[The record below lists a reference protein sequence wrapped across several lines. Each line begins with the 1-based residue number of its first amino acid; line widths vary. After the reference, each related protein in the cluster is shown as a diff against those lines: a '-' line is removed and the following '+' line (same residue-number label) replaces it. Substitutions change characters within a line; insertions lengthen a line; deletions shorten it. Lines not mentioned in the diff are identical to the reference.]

1 MGLVELIE
9 QIIHQL
15 HPFESISS
23 TLFFIGFML
32 CTFVQI
38 SPIKINP
45 WDILLGWV
53 GERFNSGI
61 NKRINE
67 VNDRVNKLEKSIDKH
82 IEKCD
87 IDDWKKKRNYIVNF
101 VNQGV
106 NGARHTKES
115 FENIIALCDEYEE
128 YVKQNP
134 NVHNGVINDSIYAIR
149 TKYQEHLIK
158 ADFPEQEMYIHNNRK
173 NADL

>member
-1 MGLVELIE
+1 MNLYELITK
-9 QIIHQL
+9 L
-15 HPFESISS
+15 FSGLSNFGSS
-23 TLFFIGFML
+23 FLFYGAIL
-32 CTFVQI
+32 CTIVQLV
-38 SPIKINP
+38 PIKINP
-45 WDILLGWV
+45 WDFLLGWV

-173 NADL
+173 NAATV

>member
-1 MGLVELIE
+1 MGLDELIE
-9 QIIHQL
+9 QFLHQL

-23 TLFFIGFML
+23 TLLFIGFIL

-67 VNDRVNKLEKSIDKH
+67 VNDRVDRLEKSIDNH

-87 IDDWKKKRNYIVNF
+87 IEDWKKKRNYIVKF
-101 VNQGV
+101 VNEGV
-106 NGARHTKES
+106 NGTRHTKES
-115 FENIIALCDEYEE
+115 FENVIALCDEYED
-128 YVKQNP
+128 YVEQNP
-134 NVHNGVINDSIYAIR
+134 NIHNGVINGSISAIR
-149 TKYQEHLIK
+149 MKYHEHLIK
-158 ADFPEQEMYIHNNRK
+158 ADFPEQETYISKK
-173 NADL
+173 NAATV

>member
-1 MGLVELIE
+1 MSLYELITKLFSDLSP
-9 QIIHQL
+9 I
-15 HPFESISS
+15 ESLGSS
-23 TLFFIGFML
+23 FIFYTAIL
-32 CTFVQI
+32 CTIIQVA
-38 SPIKINP
+38 PIKINP
-45 WDILLGWV
+45 WDFLLGWI

-67 VNDRVNKLEKSIDKH
+67 VNERVNNLEESIDKH

-87 IDDWKKKRNYIVNF
+87 IDDWKKKRNYIIKF
-101 VNQGV
+101 VNEGV

-115 FENIIALCDEYEE
+115 FENVITLCDEYEE
-128 YVKQNP
+128 YVKQHP

-158 ADFPEQEMYIHNNRK
+158 ADFPEQELYIHK
-173 NADL
+173 TNANL

>member
-1 MGLVELIE
+1 MGLAELIE
-9 QIIHQL
+9 QFLHQL

-23 TLFFIGFML
+23 TLLFIGFVL

-67 VNDRVNKLEKSIDKH
+67 VNDRVNKLEKSIDNH

-87 IDDWKKKRNYIVNF
+87 IEDWKKKRNYIVKF
-101 VNQGV
+101 VNEGV
-106 NGARHTKES
+106 NGTRHTKES
-115 FENIIALCDEYEE
+115 FENVIALCDEYED
-128 YVKQNP
+128 YVEQNP
-134 NVHNGVINDSIYAIR
+134 NIHNGVINGSISAIR
-149 TKYQEHLIK
+149 MKYHEHLIK
-158 ADFPEQEMYIHNNRK
+158 ADFPEQETYINNR

>member
-1 MGLVELIE
+1 MGLAELIE
-9 QIIHQL
+9 QFLHQL

-23 TLFFIGFML
+23 TLLFIGFVL

-67 VNDRVNKLEKSIDKH
+67 VNDRVDRLEKSIDNH

-87 IDDWKKKRNYIVNF
+87 IEDWKKKRNYIVKF
-101 VNQGV
+101 VNEGV
-106 NGARHTKES
+106 NGTRHTKES
-115 FENIIALCDEYEE
+115 FENVIALCDEYED
-128 YVKQNP
+128 YVEQNP
-134 NVHNGVINDSIYAIR
+134 NIHNGVINGSISAIR
-149 TKYQEHLIK
+149 MKYHEHLIK
-158 ADFPEQEMYIHNNRK
+158 ADFPEQETYINKK

>member
-1 MGLVELIE
+1 MSLYELLTKLFSGLSPIKSLG
-9 QIIHQL
+9 
-15 HPFESISS
+15 SS
-23 TLFFIGFML
+23 FLFYGAIL
-32 CTFVQI
+32 CTIVQVA
-38 SPIKINP
+38 PIKINP
-45 WDILLGWV
+45 WDFLLGWI

-67 VNDRVNKLEKSIDKH
+67 VNDRVNNLEKSIDNH

-87 IDDWKKKRNYIVNF
+87 IEDWKKKRNYIIKF
-101 VNQGV
+101 VNDGV

-128 YVKQNP
+128 YVKQHP

-149 TKYQEHLIK
+149 TRYQEHLIK
-158 ADFPEQEMYIHNNRK
+158 ADFPEQELYIKR

>member
-1 MGLVELIE
+1 MSLYELITKLFSDLSP
-9 QIIHQL
+9 I
-15 HPFESISS
+15 ESLGSS
-23 TLFFIGFML
+23 FIFYAAIL
-32 CTFVQI
+32 CTIIQVA
-38 SPIKINP
+38 PIKINP
-45 WDILLGWV
+45 WDFLLGWI

-67 VNDRVNKLEKSIDKH
+67 VNERVNNLEETIDKH

-87 IDDWKKKRNYIVNF
+87 IDDWKKKRNYIIKF
-101 VNQGV
+101 VNEGV

-115 FENIIALCDEYEE
+115 FENVITICDEYEE

-134 NVHNGVINDSIYAIR
+134 NVHNGIINDSIYAIR

-158 ADFPEQEMYIHNNRK
+158 ADFPEQELYIHKK
-173 NADL
+173 NANL

>member
-1 MGLVELIE
+1 MGLAELIE
-9 QIIHQL
+9 QFLHQL
-15 HPFESISS
+15 HPFKSISS
-23 TLFFIGFML
+23 TLLFIGFVL

-67 VNDRVNKLEKSIDKH
+67 VNDRVDRLEKSIDNH

-87 IDDWKKKRNYIVNF
+87 IEDWKKKRNYIVKF
-101 VNQGV
+101 VNEGV
-106 NGARHTKES
+106 NGTRHTKES
-115 FENIIALCDEYEE
+115 FENVIALCDEYED
-128 YVKQNP
+128 YVEQNP
-134 NVHNGVINDSIYAIR
+134 NIHNGVINGSISAIR
-149 TKYQEHLIK
+149 MKYHEHLIK
-158 ADFPEQEMYIHNNRK
+158 ADFPEQETYINNR

>member
-1 MGLVELIE
+1 MSLYELITKLFSDLSPIE
-9 QIIHQL
+9 SL
-15 HPFESISS
+15 GSPFI
-23 TLFFIGFML
+23 FYAAIL
-32 CTFVQI
+32 CTIIQVA
-38 SPIKINP
+38 PIKINP
-45 WDILLGWV
+45 WDFLLGWI
-53 GERFNSGI
+53 GERFNSSI

-67 VNDRVNKLEKSIDKH
+67 VNKRVNNLEETIDKH

-87 IDDWKKKRNYIVNF
+87 IDDWKKKRNYIIKF
-101 VNQGV
+101 VNEGV

-115 FENIIALCDEYEE
+115 FENVIALCDEYEE

-158 ADFPEQEMYIHNNRK
+158 ADFPEQELYIHKK
-173 NADL
+173 NANL

>member
-1 MGLVELIE
+1 MSLYELITKLFSDLSP
-9 QIIHQL
+9 I
-15 HPFESISS
+15 ESLGSS
-23 TLFFIGFML
+23 FIFYAAIL
-32 CTFVQI
+32 CTIIQVA
-38 SPIKINP
+38 PIKINP
-45 WDILLGWV
+45 WDFLLGWI

-61 NKRINE
+61 NKQINE
-67 VNDRVNKLEKSIDKH
+67 VNERVNNLEETIDKH

-87 IDDWKKKRNYIVNF
+87 IDDWKKKRNYIIKF
-101 VNQGV
+101 VNEGV

-115 FENIIALCDEYEE
+115 FENVITLCDEYEE

-158 ADFPEQEMYIHNNRK
+158 ADFPEQELYIHKK
-173 NADL
+173 NANL

>member
-1 MGLVELIE
+1 MGLAELIE
-9 QIIHQL
+9 QIINQL

-23 TLFFIGFML
+23 TLFLIGFIL

-53 GERFNSGI
+53 GERFNSCI

-67 VNDRVNKLEKSIDKH
+67 VNDRVNTLEKSINNH

-87 IDDWKKKRNYIVNF
+87 IDDWKKKRNYIIKF
-101 VNQGV
+101 VNEGV
-106 NGARHTKES
+106 NGTRHTKES
-115 FENIIALCDEYEE
+115 FENVIALCDEYED
-128 YVKQNP
+128 YVEQNP
-134 NVHNGVINDSIYAIR
+134 NIHNGVINGSISAIR
-149 TKYQEHLIK
+149 IKYHEHLIN
-158 ADFPEQEMYIHNNRK
+158 ADFPEQETYINNR
-173 NADL
+173 NANL

>member
-1 MGLVELIE
+1 MSLYELITKLFSDLSP
-9 QIIHQL
+9 I
-15 HPFESISS
+15 ESLGSS
-23 TLFFIGFML
+23 FIFYGAIL
-32 CTFVQI
+32 CTIVQVA
-38 SPIKINP
+38 PIKINP
-45 WDILLGWV
+45 WDFLLGWI

-67 VNDRVNKLEKSIDKH
+67 VNDRVNNLEETIDKH

-87 IDDWKKKRNYIVNF
+87 IDDWKKKRNYIIKF
-101 VNQGV
+101 VNEGV

-115 FENIIALCDEYEE
+115 FENVITLCDEYEE

-158 ADFPEQEMYIHNNRK
+158 ADFPEQELYIHK
-173 NADL
+173 TNANL

>member
-1 MGLVELIE
+1 MGLAELIE
-9 QIIHQL
+9 QFLHQL

-23 TLFFIGFML
+23 TLLFIGFIL

-53 GERFNSGI
+53 GERFNSCI

-67 VNDRVNKLEKSIDKH
+67 INDRVNKLEKSIDNH

-87 IDDWKKKRNYIVNF
+87 IEDWKKKRQYIIDF
-101 VNQGV
+101 VNEGV
-106 NGARHTKES
+106 NGTRHTKES
-115 FENIIALCDEYEE
+115 FENALRICDEYED
-128 YVKQNP
+128 YVDSNDRI
-134 NVHNGVINDSIYAIR
+134 HNGVINGSISAIR
-149 TKYQEHLIK
+149 MKYHEHLIK
-158 ADFPEQEMYIHNNRK
+158 ADFPEQETYISKK

>member
-1 MGLVELIE
+1 MGLIELIE
-9 QIIHQL
+9 QILHQL

-23 TLFFIGFML
+23 TLLFIGFVL

-67 VNDRVNKLEKSIDKH
+67 VNDRVDRLEKSIDNH

-87 IDDWKKKRNYIVNF
+87 IEDWKKKRNYIVKF
-101 VNQGV
+101 VNEGV
-106 NGARHTKES
+106 NGTRHTKES
-115 FENIIALCDEYEE
+115 FENVIALCDEYED
-128 YVKQNP
+128 YVEQNP
-134 NVHNGVINDSIYAIR
+134 NIHNGVINGSISAIR
-149 TKYQEHLIK
+149 MKYHEHLIK
-158 ADFPEQEMYIHNNRK
+158 ADFPEQETYINKK

>member
-1 MGLVELIE
+1 MGLAELIE
-9 QIIHQL
+9 QFLHQL

-23 TLFFIGFML
+23 TLLFIGFVL

-67 VNDRVNKLEKSIDKH
+67 VNDRVDRLEKSIDNH

-87 IDDWKKKRNYIVNF
+87 IEDWKKKRNYIVKF
-101 VNQGV
+101 VNEGV
-106 NGARHTKES
+106 NGTRHTKES
-115 FENIIALCDEYEE
+115 FENVIALCDEYED
-128 YVKQNP
+128 YVEQNP
-134 NVHNGVINDSIYAIR
+134 NIHNGVINGSISAIR
-149 TKYQEHLIK
+149 IKYHEHLIK
-158 ADFPEQEMYIHNNRK
+158 ADFPEQETYINNR

>member
-9 QIIHQL
+9 QFLHQL

-23 TLFFIGFML
+23 TLLFIGFVL

-45 WDILLGWV
+45 WDILGWV

-67 VNDRVNKLEKSIDKH
+67 VNDRVDRLEKSIDNH

-87 IDDWKKKRNYIVNF
+87 IEDWKKKRNYIVKF
-101 VNQGV
+101 VNEGV
-106 NGARHTKES
+106 NGTRHTKES
-115 FENIIALCDEYEE
+115 FENVIALCDEYED
-128 YVKQNP
+128 YVEQNP
-134 NVHNGVINDSIYAIR
+134 NIHNGVINGSISAIR
-149 TKYQEHLIK
+149 MKYHEHLIK
-158 ADFPEQEMYIHNNRK
+158 ADFPEQETYINNR

>member
-1 MGLVELIE
+1 MNLYELLTKLFSGLSPIE
-9 QIIHQL
+9 SL
-15 HPFESISS
+15 GSS
-23 TLFFIGFML
+23 FLFYGAIL
-32 CTFVQI
+32 CTIVQLT
-38 SPIKINP
+38 PIKINP
-45 WDILLGWV
+45 WDFLLGWI

-67 VNDRVNKLEKSIDKH
+67 VNDRVNSLEESIDKH

-87 IDDWKKKRNYIVNF
+87 IDDWKKKRNYIIKF
-101 VNQGV
+101 VNEGV

-115 FENIIALCDEYEE
+115 FENIIALCDEYED
-128 YVKQNP
+128 YVKKNP

-149 TKYQEHLIK
+149 TRYQEHLIK
-158 ADFPEQEMYIHNNRK
+158 ADFPEQELYIKR

>member
-1 MGLVELIE
+1 MSLYELITKLFSDLSP
-9 QIIHQL
+9 I
-15 HPFESISS
+15 ESLGSS
-23 TLFFIGFML
+23 FIFYAAIL
-32 CTFVQI
+32 CTIIQVA
-38 SPIKINP
+38 PIKINP
-45 WDILLGWV
+45 WDFLLGWI

-67 VNDRVNKLEKSIDKH
+67 VNERVNNLEETIDKH

-87 IDDWKKKRNYIVNF
+87 IDDWKKKRNYIIKF
-101 VNQGV
+101 VNEGV

-115 FENIIALCDEYEE
+115 FENVITLCDEYEE

-158 ADFPEQEMYIHNNRK
+158 ADFPEQELYIHKK
-173 NADL
+173 NANL

>member
-1 MGLVELIE
+1 MGLAELIE
-9 QIIHQL
+9 QFLHQL

-23 TLFFIGFML
+23 TLLFIGFVL

-67 VNDRVNKLEKSIDKH
+67 VNDRVDRLEKSIDNH

-87 IDDWKKKRNYIVNF
+87 IED
-101 VNQGV
+101 
-106 NGARHTKES
+106 
-115 FENIIALCDEYEE
+115 
-128 YVKQNP
+128 
-134 NVHNGVINDSIYAIR
+134 
-149 TKYQEHLIK
+149 
-158 ADFPEQEMYIHNNRK
+158 
-173 NADL
+173 

>member
-1 MGLVELIE
+1 MGLAELIE
-9 QIIHQL
+9 QFLHQL

-23 TLFFIGFML
+23 TLLFIGFVL

-67 VNDRVNKLEKSIDKH
+67 VNDRVNRLEKSIDNH

-87 IDDWKKKRNYIVNF
+87 IEDWKKKRNYIVKF
-101 VNQGV
+101 VNEGV
-106 NGARHTKES
+106 NGTRHTKES
-115 FENIIALCDEYEE
+115 FENVIALCDEYED
-128 YVKQNP
+128 YVEQNP
-134 NVHNGVINDSIYAIR
+134 NIHNGVINGSISAIR
-149 TKYQEHLIK
+149 MKYHEHLIK
-158 ADFPEQEMYIHNNRK
+158 ADFPEQETYIDKRH
-173 NADL
+173 ADL

>member
-1 MGLVELIE
+1 MSLYELITKLFSDLSP
-9 QIIHQL
+9 I
-15 HPFESISS
+15 ESLGSS
-23 TLFFIGFML
+23 FIFYAAIL
-32 CTFVQI
+32 CTIIQVA
-38 SPIKINP
+38 PIKINP
-45 WDILLGWV
+45 WDFLLGWI

-67 VNDRVNKLEKSIDKH
+67 VNERVNNLEETIDKH

-87 IDDWKKKRNYIVNF
+87 IDDWKKKRNYIIKF
-101 VNQGV
+101 VNEGV

-115 FENIIALCDEYEE
+115 FENVITICDEYEE

-134 NVHNGVINDSIYAIR
+134 NVHNGIINDSIYAIR

-158 ADFPEQEMYIHNNRK
+158 ADFPEQELYIHK
-173 NADL
+173 TNANL

>member
-1 MGLVELIE
+1 MSLYELITKLFSDLSP
-9 QIIHQL
+9 I
-15 HPFESISS
+15 ESLGSS
-23 TLFFIGFML
+23 FIFYAAIL
-32 CTFVQI
+32 CTIIQVA
-38 SPIKINP
+38 PIKINP
-45 WDILLGWV
+45 WDFLLGWV

-67 VNDRVNKLEKSIDKH
+67 VNERVNDLEEAIDKH

-87 IDDWKKKRNYIVNF
+87 IDDWKKKRNYIIKF
-101 VNQGV
+101 VNEGV

-115 FENIIALCDEYEE
+115 FENVITLCDEYEE

-158 ADFPEQEMYIHNNRK
+158 ADFPEQELYIHKK
-173 NADL
+173 NANL

>member
-1 MGLVELIE
+1 MGLAELIE
-9 QIIHQL
+9 QFLHQL

-23 TLFFIGFML
+23 TLLFIGFVL

-67 VNDRVNKLEKSIDKH
+67 VNDRVDRLEKSIDNH

-87 IDDWKKKRNYIVNF
+87 IEDWKKKRNYIVKF
-101 VNQGV
+101 VNEGV
-106 NGARHTKES
+106 NGTRHTKES
-115 FENIIALCDEYEE
+115 FENVIALCDEYED
-128 YVKQNP
+128 YVEQNP
-134 NVHNGVINDSIYAIR
+134 NIHNGVINGSISAIR
-149 TKYQEHLIK
+149 MKYHEHLIK
-158 ADFPEQEMYIHNNRK
+158 ADFPEQETYINNR